1 MMQLDALRAFAVLAV
16 LVGHFIRTTSSLFY
30 VVKLVDLADLS
41 IRRFF
46 VISGFFIIG
55 PVLRA
60 NPTDAWTSV
69 LTALA
74 RRSCLVRA
82 TAQRCGFQ
90 KPKERSYSG

>member
-46 VISGFFIIG
+46 VISGFFMIG
-55 PVLRA
+55 IP
-60 NPTDAWTSV
+60 
-69 LTALA
+69 
-74 RRSCLVRA
+74 
-82 TAQRCGFQ
+82 F
-90 KPKERSYSG
+90 